1 MNALYRRCV
10 FYTATFFMLFP
21 SVSWAVFVDLST
33 FITEDYPT
41 LDGSSNWTV
50 SGSGGTQVTQ
60 NNNSDPSIFRSGG
73 SIEVSN
79 KSISGEFSITGLDD
93 DIVGFAFGYQN
104 RGQMYLFGWK
114 EQTQTVL
121 KGMYLS
127 RIDTGSPIIDPGRND
142 FANLGSDTLVT
153 TNLRENDLSWERNI
167 TYSFDLNFVP
177 GSFDISIYNGT
188 TLLEMWTV
196 SDATFAN
203 GDFGFF
209 NSSQPGVSYGNLE
222 VSSIPLPPSVW
233 LFGSGLLGLIGIAR
247 RKKAA

>member
-10 FYTATFFMLFP
+10 FYTATFFMLCP

-50 SGSGGTQVTQ
+50 SGSGNTQVTQ
-60 NNNSDPSIFRSGG
+60 IRNSDPSIFRSGG
-73 SIEVSN
+73 SIDVSN

-127 RIDTGSPIIDPGRND
+127 RLDTGSPIIDPGRND

-153 TNLRENDLSWERNI
+153 TILRENDLSWERNI
-167 TYSFDLNFVP
+167 TYSFDLNFAP

-209 NSSQPGVSYGNLE
+209 NSSQPGVTYGNLE
-222 VSSIPLPPSVW
+222 VSSIPLPSAIW
-233 LFGSGLLGLIGIAR
+233 LFGSGLLGLVGISR
-247 RKKAA
+247 RKST